1 MIKKCNKFTHA
12 SKFYPRNFAV
22 CSVDEAWLG
31 GIAGVGGKFKDSNL
45 MITTDMETP
54 WWLQKKFKFDF
65 KGKISNLLRLEFYVA
80 ENCPL
85 LKKKNNV
92 KSFILNIF
100 IPSLT
105 CHAVGIVIYIDKT
118 KYVYQNMVKNGPKIR
133 PWGLFCTY
141 AWLQPHILVA

>member
-1 MIKKCNKFTHA
+1 M
-12 SKFYPRNFAV
+12 
-22 CSVDEAWLG
+22 
-31 GIAGVGGKFKDSNL
+31 
-45 MITTDMETP
+45 
-54 WWLQKKFKFDF
+54 
-65 KGKISNLLRLEFYVA
+65 A

-118 KYVYQNMVKNGPKIR
+118 KYVYQNIGKEWTKNTAVR
-133 PWGLFCTY
+133 
-141 AWLQPHILVA
+141 LVLYICLAPATHLGCITKLSKKRV